1 VNGQKSD
8 DRVDV
13 EALEDTMDE
22 VLETLAVAEQAAAFV
37 EANSAGNAERSRAGA
52 VRRQAE
58 AMLDAA
64 DETVSDEAL
73 FGKAPLGGEPSV
85 EDRDAPFEAPSPA
98 PARPTGLLH

>member
-1 VNGQKSD
+1 MNGQKSD

-37 EANSAGNAERSRAGA
+37 EANSAGDADRSRAGA
-52 VRRQAE
+52 IRRQAE

-64 DETVSDEAL
+64 DEAVSGEGL
-73 FGKAPLGGEPSV
+73 FGEDLLG
-85 EDRDAPFEAPSPA
+85 EDRDPPFEDPSSPA
-98 PARPTGLLH
+98 AQPTGLLH

>member
-1 VNGQKSD
+1 MGDTPVNGEKSD

-37 EANSAGNAERSRAGA
+37 EANSVGDADRSRAGA

-64 DETVSDEAL
+64 DEAVADDD
-73 FGKAPLGGEPSV
+73 PLGEEGDPAFEEPL
-85 EDRDAPFEAPSPA
+85 FPA
-98 PARPTGLLH
+98 PRPTGLLH